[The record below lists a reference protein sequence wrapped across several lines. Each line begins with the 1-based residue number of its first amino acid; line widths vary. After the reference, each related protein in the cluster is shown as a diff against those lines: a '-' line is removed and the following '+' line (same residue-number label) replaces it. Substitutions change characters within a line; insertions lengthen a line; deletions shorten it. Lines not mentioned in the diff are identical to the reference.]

1 MKILSILA
9 LATLVVAV
17 STMNYTSFTRLNE
30 TDLLQAN
37 IEALARGESETGVA
51 EAMIS
56 VTRGSETIE
65 NVKGEK
71 VTLAYT
77 RYTTSACI
85 GNGEVYCVSGQT
97 VTVYD

>member
-9 LATLVVAV
+9 LATLVVSV
-17 STMNYTSFTRLNE
+17 STMNYTNFTKLSK

-56 VTRGSETIE
+56 VSRGSETIE
-65 NVKGEK
+65 NDKGEK
-71 VTLAYT
+71 VTLSYT
-77 RYTTSACI
+77 KYTTTACI
-85 GNGEVYCVSGQT
+85 GEGEVYCVSGQT
-97 VTVYD
+97 VKVYD

>member
-37 IEALARGESETGVA
+37 IEALARG
-51 EAMIS
+51 
-56 VTRGSETIE
+56 
-65 NVKGEK
+65 
-71 VTLAYT
+71 
-77 RYTTSACI
+77 
-85 GNGEVYCVSGQT
+85 
-97 VTVYD
+97 

>member
-1 MKILSILA
+1 MKP
-9 LATLVVAV
+9 
-17 STMNYTSFTRLNE
+17 
-30 TDLLQAN
+30 DLLKAN

-51 EAMIS
+51 AMIS

-65 NVKGEK
+65 NDKGEK

-77 RYTTSACI
+77 RYTTTACI
-85 GNGEVYCVSGQT
+85 GKGEVYCVSGQT